1 MAVTSLW
8 RVKGYIGKV
17 LLYAENPD
25 KTTNPEMI
33 PVAEKFNRDT
43 LEDVISYAGRE
54 EATNQRQLVSGIN
67 CTVENARRE
76 MIDVKK
82 QFGKEDG
89 TIAYHGYQSFKEGE
103 VTPDQAHQIGI
114 ELAAKL
120 WGDRYQVLVATHLDK
135 DSHIHNHFVI
145 NTVSFVDG
153 IKFHRTNADYRQ
165 MQIASDR
172 LCREHGLSVIRH
184 PEGKRKNYSE
194 WSAEQ
199 NGKPTN
205 GSMIRADI
213 DRAIAASVT
222 ERDFYDLMESWG
234 YEFKFYGKNG
244 QPLER
249 PSLRPKG
256 ADRFRRFDRL
266 GDDYSVDEICNR
278 ILENYVEKEP
288 FPEEE
293 ERRYYRYRSENPPRT
308 KAKGLAALYY
318 YYCYELHIIVRF
330 PASVKKVSGAMR
342 EDIRKLD
349 ALDEQTR
356 FLEEN
361 DITNQEDLEQY
372 RSKAA
377 DELGILTDERNDL
390 RNKLKR
396 VIRTGDEV
404 AILEVKKQ
412 IATVSERMKKLK
424 NTFKICD
431 SVEERA
437 LRIQEQLE
445 TLYNEQPERKENS
458 DELFRRRGGTSRKD
472 VPKRR

>member
-33 PVAEKFNRDT
+33 PVAEELNRDT

-54 EATNQRQLVSGIN
+54 EATNQRQLVCGIN
-67 CTVENARRE
+67 CTAENARRE
-76 MIDVKK
+76 MMSVKK

-103 VTPDQAHQIGI
+103 ITP
-114 ELAAKL
+114 ELAHKIGRELATEL
-120 WGDRYQVLVATHLDK
+120 WGGRYQVLVATHLDK

-165 MQIASDR
+165 MQITSDR

-213 DRAIAASVT
+213 DRAIAASIT

-244 QPLER
+244 QLLER

-293 ERRYYRYRSENPPRT
+293 ERRYHRYRSENPPRT

-330 PASVKKVSGAMR
+330 PASVKRVSAAMR
-342 EDIRKLD
+342 EDLRKLD
-349 ALDEQTR
+349 RLDEQTR
-356 FLEEN
+356 FLAEN
-361 DITNQEDLEQY
+361 GIENSEDLDRY
-372 RSKAA
+372 RSKAT
-377 DELGILTDERNDL
+377 DELTALTAERNDL

-396 VIRTGDEV
+396 EIRTGDET

-412 IATVSERMKKLK
+412 IAAVSNRMKKLK

-437 LRIQEQLE
+437 LRVQEQLE
-445 TLYNEQPERKENS
+445 TLYDEQPERKENS
-458 DELFRRRGGTSRKD
+458 DELFSRRGGTSRKD
-472 VPKRR
+472 VSKRR